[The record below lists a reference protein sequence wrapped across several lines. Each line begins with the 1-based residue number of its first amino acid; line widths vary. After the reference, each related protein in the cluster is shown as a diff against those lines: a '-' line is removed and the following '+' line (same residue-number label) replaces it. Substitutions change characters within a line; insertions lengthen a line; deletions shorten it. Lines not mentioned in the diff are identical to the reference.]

1 MVFIEKVLGNK
12 RKYFF
17 LKKIA
22 MKLLRTIFLAL
33 VAAVCLLSLG
43 SEAAAA
49 EEGKTGRYVMPY
61 KKHERNSIN
70 F

>member
-1 MVFIEKVLGNK
+1 
-12 RKYFF
+12 
-17 LKKIA
+17 

-33 VAAVCLLSLG
+33 VAAACLLSLG

-49 EEGKTGRYVMPY
+49 AEEGRTSRYVMPY
-61 KKHERNSIN
+61 KKNERNSIS